1 MLLAYILFQF
11 LKDGCRRIGVAKNV
25 NEMQTS
31 VQEMSSFMQKI
42 SENNNF
48 SVNMSNLLATDEMNK
63 FESK

>member
-1 MLLAYILFQF
+1 M
-11 LKDGCRRIGVAKNV
+11 AKNV

-42 SENNNF
+42 SENNIF